1 MTVKFKTTVALTGL
15 LSATLLLSACNK
27 DQQTT
32 AHPEQQSS
40 TSNDAIGQIKQIPI
54 KQFPATANDAHD
66 IAALDDYDRRFT
78 EMSDSMEMELAKMKE
93 ANSLT
98 PEFEQQRQKDNVRSA
113 LNMLKELELKTEQ
126 GRYIQGLLYE
136 YWDNQAKVLEQS
148 TLSSTTQ
155 NTDTAKQVD
164 HLNEY
169 LHAQSQLH
177 HWKSSQTSEIKMKT
191 E

>member
-1 MTVKFKTTVALTGL
+1 MTIKFKTTVALTGL

-27 DQQTT
+27 DPQTT
-32 AHPEQQSS
+32 AHQEQQS
-40 TSNDAIGQIKQIPI
+40 TTNKDAIGQIKQIPI

-155 NTDTAKQVD
+155 NADTAKQVD

>member
-1 MTVKFKTTVALTGL
+1 MTIKFKTTVALTGL

-27 DQQTT
+27 DPQTT
-32 AHPEQQSS
+32 THQEQQS
-40 TSNDAIGQIKQIPI
+40 TTNNDAIGQIKQIPI

-66 IAALDDYDRRFT
+66 IAVLDDYDRRFT

-155 NTDTAKQVD
+155 NADTAKQVD

-177 HWKSSQTSEIKMKT
+177 HWKSSQPAESKKSAE
-191 E
+191 

>member
-1 MTVKFKTTVALTGL
+1 MTIKFKTTIALTSL

-27 DQQTT
+27 DPQTT
-32 AHPEQQSS
+32 ADQEQQS
-40 TSNDAIGQIKQIPI
+40 TTNNDAIGQIKQIPI

-155 NTDTAKQVD
+155 NADTAKQVD

-177 HWKSSQTSEIKMKT
+177 HWKSSQPAESKKSAE
-191 E
+191 

>member
-1 MTVKFKTTVALTGL
+1 
-15 LSATLLLSACNK
+15 LLLSACNK
-27 DQQTT
+27 DPQTT
-32 AHPEQQSS
+32 AHQEQQS
-40 TSNDAIGQIKQIPI
+40 TTNNDAIGQIKQIPI

-66 IAALDDYDRRFT
+66 IAVLDDYDRRFT

-155 NTDTAKQVD
+155 NADTAKQVE

-177 HWKSSQTSEIKMKT
+177 HWKSSQPAESKKSAE
-191 E
+191 

>member
-54 KQFPATANDAHD
+54 KQFPATADDAHD
-66 IAALDDYDRRFT
+66 IAVLDDYDRRFT

-155 NTDTAKQVD
+155 NADTAKQVD

-177 HWKSSQTSEIKMKT
+177 HWKSSQPAESKKSAE
-191 E
+191 

>member
-1 MTVKFKTTVALTGL
+1 
-15 LSATLLLSACNK
+15 
-27 DQQTT
+27 
-32 AHPEQQSS
+32 
-40 TSNDAIGQIKQIPI
+40 
-54 KQFPATANDAHD
+54 
-66 IAALDDYDRRFT
+66 
-78 EMSDSMEMELAKMKE
+78 
-93 ANSLT
+93 
-98 PEFEQQRQKDNVRSA
+98 
-113 LNMLKELELKTEQ
+113 MLKELELKTEQ

-148 TLSSTTQ
+148 TLSNTSQ
-155 NTDTAKQVD
+155 NADTAKQVE